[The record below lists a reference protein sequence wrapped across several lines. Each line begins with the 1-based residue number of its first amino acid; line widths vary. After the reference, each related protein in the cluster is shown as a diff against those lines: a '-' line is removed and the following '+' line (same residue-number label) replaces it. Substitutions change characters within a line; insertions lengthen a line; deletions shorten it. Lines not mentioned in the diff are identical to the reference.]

1 MLEESHDLDREDIR
15 FLTILSSDSKR
26 SLAFWTMCMMIQP
39 IVDFGHSVSSW
50 LHSCPCNCDPK
61 RKCILKGRRA
71 IELACGEMDV
81 WIGKLK
87 ALSLTKFAAAAHRK
101 LEAEDAET
109 ASCLLTDW
117 NNARG
122 AVQLRMQQSFGF
134 WKDAPWSILRIGEC
148 LVHATTDLN
157 GRIFWWGGKE
167 FSFIVLHLGLL
178 CLGHLC
184 CLISTSD

>member
-1 MLEESHDLDREDIR
+1 MLEESHDLDQEDIR

-50 LHSCPCNCDPK
+50 LHSCPCNCAPK
-61 RKCILKGRRA
+61 HKCILKGRRA
-71 IELACGEMDV
+71 IELACGEMDAL
-81 WIGKLK
+81 IGKLK
-87 ALSLTKFAAAAHRK
+87 ALSLTKFAATAHRK
-101 LEAEDAET
+101 LEAQDAET

-148 LVHATTDLN
+148 LVRAARAYFLQHFAVL
-157 GRIFWWGGKE
+157 FWWDGFHC
-167 FSFIVLHLGLL
+167 FSSWSF
-178 CLGHLC
+178 
-184 CLISTSD
+184 LIGASLIIFVVF